1 MRLILDYV
9 QVHSMLQRSSRA
21 LLRAGSEAEAISTL
35 EVLFQRRCEPEK
47 INSLSNLLMFVAQ
60 MHVDYVLCRFIDGSK
75 NAALKK
81 HLRGLVGYDCI
92 MSC

>member
-21 LLRAGSEAEAISTL
+21 LLQAGSEAEAISNL
-35 EVLFQRRCEPEK
+35 EVPFQRRCEPEK
-47 INSLSNLLMFVAQ
+47 INSLSDLLMFVQ
-60 MHVDYVLCRFIDGSK
+60 MQVDYVLCRIIDGSK

-81 HLRGLVGYDCI
+81 HL
-92 MSC
+92 